1 MDISPVALR
10 LLPSTNLRHL
20 LGLSLLSVT
29 EHSLLLG
36 LSSLDLALTGSLG
49 LGTLGV
55 HLLLDESLTGGLS
68 LSLVDL
74 YIALVFVLL

>member
-20 LGLSLLSVT
+20 LGLSLLRVT